1 MKTIIIKRDK
11 RLRKQSAVISL
22 LALLIFLSTA
32 IVVINLSVF
41 LAVFLGLIGLLY
53 LFSFIQD
60 KRIIE
65 EPAEIIFSDRCVF
78 FNSIGTFEWDDI
90 NALEVRNTL
99 NYNEYS
105 EKSASVYLHVLLENR
120 KSFYFPITFLEKNE
134 NEIMALFISYKPI
147 LLKSHF

>member
-22 LALLIFLSTA
+22 VALVLFLSTA
-32 IVVINLSVF
+32 MVVINLSVF

-53 LFSFIQD
+53 LFSFIKD

-65 EPAEIIFSDRCVF
+65 EPVEIIFSDRCVF
-78 FNSIGTFEWDDI
+78 FNAIGTFDWDDI
-90 NALEVRNTL
+90 NALEVKNSL
-99 NYNEYS
+99 SYNEYS
-105 EKSASVYLHVLLENR
+105 EKSTSVYLHVLLENR
-120 KSFYFPITFLEKNE
+120 ESFYFPINFLEKNE
-134 NEIMALFISYKPI
+134 NEIMALFMEYKPI

>member
-32 IVVINLSVF
+32 IVVINLSIF

-65 EPAEIIFSDRCVF
+65 EPAEIILAIDAF
-78 FNSIGTFEWDDI
+78 FLIQ
-90 NALEVRNTL
+90 
-99 NYNEYS
+99 
-105 EKSASVYLHVLLENR
+105 
-120 KSFYFPITFLEKNE
+120 
-134 NEIMALFISYKPI
+134 
-147 LLKSHF
+147 